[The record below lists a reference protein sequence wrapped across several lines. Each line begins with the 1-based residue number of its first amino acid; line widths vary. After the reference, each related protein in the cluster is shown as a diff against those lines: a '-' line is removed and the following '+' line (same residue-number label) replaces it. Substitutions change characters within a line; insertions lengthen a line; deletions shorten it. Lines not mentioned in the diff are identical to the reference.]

1 MIGNLI
7 RQLPRH
13 AILIFYSL
21 IILGPLS
28 FVLFATFKTTG
39 ELYASPLSLPNS
51 VGLDSYLQL
60 FATESM
66 IVYFLNSV
74 VVTLISVFFILFFG
88 SMLAYAI
95 ARVGAAWLA
104 GALFAFF
111 VGGLM
116 IAPQVY
122 MMPLFILMQTLGL
135 VDSLTGVILVSIAW
149 QIPIAVLILTGFMR
163 SIPKDILDAAFV
175 DGASEW
181 KVYRKIVVPMA
192 APAFAAL
199 AIFSFVI
206 TYNDLLF
213 PLLFL
218 RSDANKTL
226 PLALLEFKGQYVTNY
241 PVLFSGVLVATIPM
255 IIAYLFLQR
264 YFIEGMTGGAMKG

>member
-1 MIGNLI
+1 MVSKVA

-13 AILIFYSL
+13 AVLIFYSL
-21 IILGPLS
+21 IIIAPLS
-28 FVLFATFKTTG
+28 FVLFTTFKTTS
-39 ELYASPLSLPNS
+39 ELYARPLAPPSSLGFEN
-51 VGLDSYLQL
+51 YRQL
-60 FATESM
+60 FSTESM
-66 IVYFLNSV
+66 HVYFFNSV
-74 VVTLISVFFILFFG
+74 IVTLTSVFFILFLG
-88 SMLAYAI
+88 SMLSYAI
-95 ARVGAAWLA
+95 IRVGAAWLA

-122 MMPLFILMQTLGL
+122 MMPLFILIDTLGL

-163 SIPKDILDAAFV
+163 GIPRDIMDAAFV

-181 KVYRKIVVPMA
+181 NVYRRIVVPMT

-199 AIFSFVI
+199 AIFNFVI

-218 RSDANKTL
+218 RSDVNKTL
-226 PLALLEFKGQYVTNY
+226 PLALLEFRGQYVTDY
-241 PVLFSGVLVATIPM
+241 PLLFSGVLVATIPM
-255 IIAYLFLQR
+255 ILAYVFLQR

>member
-1 MIGNLI
+1 MVGNLI

-39 ELYASPLSLPNS
+39 ELYATPLALPSS

-66 IVYFLNSV
+66 VVYFLNSA

-88 SMLAYAI
+88 SMLSYAI
-95 ARVGAAWLA
+95 SRIGIGWLA

-181 KVYRKIVVPMA
+181 NVYRKIVVPMA

-264 YFIEGMTGGAMKG
+264 YFIEGMTGGATKG